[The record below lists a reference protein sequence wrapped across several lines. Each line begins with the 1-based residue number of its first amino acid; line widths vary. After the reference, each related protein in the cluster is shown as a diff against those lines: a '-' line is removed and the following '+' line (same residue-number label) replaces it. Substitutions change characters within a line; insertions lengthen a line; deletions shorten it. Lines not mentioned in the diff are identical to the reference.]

1 MRGEAMGEF
10 RFSEARDAEQAAQDA
25 EGGDVEVGALA
36 VPLGDDSVDVIGG
49 GRGHLGQYTSM
60 KETYQED
67 IWEGGGYMRAIRL
80 HAPGGIDGLALDEVD
95 VPVAGE
101 GEVFVRVH
109 AAAITR
115 DELDWPTDRLPA
127 IPSYELSGVVEAL
140 GDGVTALEVGD
151 EVFGLTPFDRDGVA
165 ADFAVVPAAVLAR
178 KPQSLDHIESS
189 ALPMPALTAW
199 QGLFDHGKLEAGQ
212 RVLIHGAT
220 GGVGHVAMQLARW
233 KGAHVTGTA
242 SGAAGHGIFD
252 RSAGPFEE
260 TIEPVDLVFDTVGG
274 DTLRRSP
281 GLLAD
286 GGRLVSVAEEP
297 PDGTG
302 TYFVVEPSG
311 AQLAEIAGL
320 ADSGALEV
328 AIDSVFSLDEAR
340 AAFERVAQPGKS
352 GKVVL
357 RIA

>member
-1 MRGEAMGEF
+1 
-10 RFSEARDAEQAAQDA
+10 
-25 EGGDVEVGALA
+25 
-36 VPLGDDSVDVIGG
+36 
-49 GRGHLGQYTSM
+49 
-60 KETYQED
+60 
-67 IWEGGGYMRAIRL
+67 MRAIRL

-95 VPVAGE
+95 MPAPGD
-101 GEVFVRVH
+101 GEVLVRVH

-127 IPSYELSGVVEAL
+127 IPSYELSGVVEAV
-140 GDGVTALEVGD
+140 GSGAGLEVGD

-165 ADFAVVPAAVLAR
+165 AEFAVVPVAVLAR
-178 KPQSLDHIESS
+178 KPQSLDHIESA

-242 SGAAGHGIFD
+242 SGAAGDGILD
-252 RSAGPFEE
+252 RSAAPFEE
-260 TIEPVDLVFDTVGG
+260 AIEPVDLVFDTVGG

-281 GLLAD
+281 GVLAE

-297 PDGTG
+297 PEGAG
-302 TYFVVEPSG
+302 TYFIVEPSG

-328 AIDSVFSLDEAR
+328 EIDSVFELAEAR
-340 AAFERVAQPGKS
+340 AAFERLAQPGKR

-357 RIA
+357 RVA

>member
-1 MRGEAMGEF
+1 
-10 RFSEARDAEQAAQDA
+10 
-25 EGGDVEVGALA
+25 
-36 VPLGDDSVDVIGG
+36 
-49 GRGHLGQYTSM
+49 
-60 KETYQED
+60 
-67 IWEGGGYMRAIRL
+67 MRAIRL

-95 VPVAGE
+95 VPAPGD
-101 GEVFVRVH
+101 GEVLVRVH

-127 IPSYELSGVVEAL
+127 IPSYELSGVVEAV
-140 GDGVTALEVGD
+140 GSGAGLEVGD

-165 ADFAVVPAAVLAR
+165 AEFAVVPAAVLAR
-178 KPQSLDHIESS
+178 KPQSLDHIESA

-242 SGAAGHGIFD
+242 SGAAGDGILD

-260 TIEPVDLVFDTVGG
+260 AIEPVDLVFDTVGG

-281 GLLAD
+281 GVLAE

-297 PDGTG
+297 PEGAG
-302 TYFVVEPSG
+302 TYFIVEPSG

-328 AIDSVFSLDEAR
+328 EIDSVFELAEAR
-340 AAFERVAQPGKS
+340 AAFERLAQPGKR

-357 RIA
+357 RVA

>member
-1 MRGEAMGEF
+1 
-10 RFSEARDAEQAAQDA
+10 
-25 EGGDVEVGALA
+25 
-36 VPLGDDSVDVIGG
+36 
-49 GRGHLGQYTSM
+49 
-60 KETYQED
+60 
-67 IWEGGGYMRAIRL
+67 MRAIRL

-95 VPVAGE
+95 VPVPGD
-101 GEVFVRVH
+101 GEVLVRVH

-127 IPSYELSGVVEAL
+127 IPSYELSGVVE
-140 GDGVTALEVGD
+140 VTGPGAGLRVGD

-165 ADFAVVPAAVLAR
+165 AELAVVPVAVLAR
-178 KPQSLDHIESS
+178 KPESLGHIESA

-199 QGLFDHGKLEAGQ
+199 QGLFDHGKLEAGR

-233 KGAHVTGTA
+233 KGAQVTGTA
-242 SGAAGHGIFD
+242 SGAAGDGIFD

-260 TIEPVDLVFDTVGG
+260 AIEPVDLVFDTGGG

-281 GLLAD
+281 AILAE

-297 PDGTG
+297 PKGAG
-302 TYFVVEPSG
+302 TYFIVEPSG
-311 AQLAEIAGL
+311 AHLAEIARL
-320 ADSGALEV
+320 ADSGVLAVE
-328 AIDSVFSLDEAR
+328 IDSVFDLAEAR
-340 AAFERVAQPGKS
+340 SAFERLAQPGKH

-357 RIA
+357 RVS